1 MKNFTIIALMLF
13 TFIGFSQNEF
23 VGQWNSAVEIIN
35 VYYENDSLIVKSK
48 STPNGE
54 PIKTLSAKI
63 IDNKLFI
70 SSYFKP
76 NNFYSKK
83 TITIGIVKNKGHGII
98 TNKHGTFNVVYI
110 KKNKLKK

>member
-1 MKNFTIIALMLF
+1 MKNFIIIAFMLF

-23 VGQWNSAVEIIN
+23 VGQWSSAIEIID
-35 VYYENDSLIVKSK
+35 VYYKNDSLIVKSK
-48 STPNGE
+48 STPNNK

-63 IDNKLFI
+63 INNKLFI

-98 TNKHGTFNVVYI
+98 KNKHGTFNVVYI
-110 KKNKLKK
+110 KKIN

>member
-110 KKNKLKK
+110 KKIN

>member
-13 TFIGFSQNEF
+13 TFIGFIQNEF
-23 VGQWNSAVEIIN
+23 VGQWNSAIEIIN

-70 SSYFKP
+70 SNDNRFDYKP
-76 NNFYSKK
+76 RMNGN
-83 TITIGIVKNKGHGII
+83 
-98 TNKHGTFNVVYI
+98 
-110 KKNKLKK
+110 